1 MASSSLNIVI
11 FLLTTVFYYMAL
23 KPSLTYD
30 KLKNGYKEYV
40 SNNYMYL
47 AIYLLLVMVL
57 QFITN
62 ASIIS
67 NNCGGSISENM
78 GAAGVFTFIPWT
90 LIFGVIILVLTI
102 YPGFKSAF
110 SDVIGYYY
118 VSSSANKLLTDLL
131 INRDIEKIL
140 TDSPSPETNTNP
152 GVATGV
158 ANPGPAN
165 TGPANPGPAN
175 PGGEIE
181 MTSIVGGG
189 DKEKMQEAADLIIK
203 ICGNTSVLINQI
215 VPSNFDNY
223 WSLLTPLKKD
233 KYKNDSDT
241 STKTLRDKLFEL
253 VVTRDNIGEMMWYIY
268 TGLLITSIVQLKI
281 TTRGCSSNPKTMEQN
296 YQKFL
301 DKQAEVD
308 KQKEQATS
316 TTYTITN

>member
-57 QFITN
+57 QFIAN

-140 TDSPSPETNTNP
+140 TDSPSPKPNI
-152 GVATGV
+152 
-158 ANPGPAN
+158 N
-165 TGPANPGPAN
+165 TGAASGAASGVVN

-233 KYKNDSDT
+233 KYKNDSDL
-241 STKTLRDKLFEL
+241 STKTLRDELFEL

-281 TTRGCSSNPKTMEQN
+281 TTRGCVSSSKTMEEN
-296 YQKFL
+296 YQKFK
-301 DKQAEVD
+301 DAE
-308 KQKEQATS
+308 QKAKDQKALATG
-316 TTYTITN
+316 TTYTITS

>member
-30 KLKNGYKEYV
+30 KLKNEYKEYV

-57 QFITN
+57 QFIAN

-140 TDSPSPETNTNP
+140 TDSPSPKPNIIP
-152 GVATGV
+152 DAASGV
-158 ANPGPAN
+158 ANP
-165 TGPANPGPAN
+165 GPANPGPAN

-203 ICGNTSVLINQI
+203 ICGNTSILINQI

-233 KYKNDSDT
+233 KYKNDSDP

-253 VVTRDNIGEMMWYIY
+253 VVTRDNIGEIMWYIY

-281 TTRGCSSNPKTMEQN
+281 TTRGCASNPKTMEQN

-308 KQKEQATS
+308 KQKEQSTS

>member
-57 QFITN
+57 QFIAN

-140 TDSPSPETNTNP
+140 TDSPSPKPNINTSAASGLDNS
-152 GVATGV
+152 GAS
-158 ANPGPAN
+158 
-165 TGPANPGPAN
+165 N

-203 ICGNTSVLINQI
+203 ICGNTSILINQI

-233 KYKNDSDT
+233 KYKNDSDP
-241 STKTLRDKLFEL
+241 STKTLRDQLFEL
-253 VVTRDNIGEMMWYIY
+253 VVTRDNIGEIMWYIY

-281 TTRGCSSNPKTMEQN
+281 TTRGCASNPKTMEQN

-301 DKQAEVD
+301 DKQAEAD